1 MTSLVTLIT
10 AAFTYMGIDGAWNYY
25 KHRDWDSFCEGF
37 IGGSWAILTP
47 FLYIVKRGGCRYEE
61 LLLFISS
68 YGNTRGD
75 INIYAGLG

>member
-47 FLYIVKRGGCRYEE
+47 FLYIVKITGR
-61 LLLFISS
+61 L
-68 YGNTRGD
+68 
-75 INIYAGLG
+75 